1 MIFLLLIIFTI
12 CISAIYD
19 SIVDYNK
26 RPKPGDIMFR
36 YSILDYDALNPFI
49 DKTDEILGS
58 LEIIDAKYDDWDDI
72 WVKYIENGKIETE
85 KYTTLLNFGWRLKR
99 N

>member
-12 CISAIYD
+12 CLFAIYD

-26 RPKPGDIMFR
+26 RPKPGDIMIH
-36 YSILDYDALNPFI
+36 YSILDYDALNPFV
-49 DKTDEILGS
+49 DKTDEILGI
-58 LEIIDAKYDDWDDI
+58 LEIIEVKYDDRDDI
-72 WVKYIENGKIETE
+72 WVKYNTNGKIEIE
-85 KYTTLLNFGWRLKR
+85 KYKTLLNFGWRLKR